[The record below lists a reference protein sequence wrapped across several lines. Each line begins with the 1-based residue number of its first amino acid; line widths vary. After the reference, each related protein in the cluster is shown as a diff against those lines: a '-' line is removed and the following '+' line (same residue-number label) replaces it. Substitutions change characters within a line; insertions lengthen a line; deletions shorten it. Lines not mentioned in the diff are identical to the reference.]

1 MPMPCCCC
9 QEDYDDVHISGVT
22 SERRSRKSA
31 QGDAAV
37 KQSMRRGDNDS
48 ASNHE
53 EDVHAVATW
62 RQRSAAEKA
71 ANKNGSTGE
80 INEPLSPPQRAELSA
95 AGFKLWQEQQKQN
108 KANGEQSGLSVDN
121 NIESIEVDELST
133 VNRVGGAVDLDDD
146 SAMIA
151 EGEELDAI
159 VLALNEKD
167 RSRSESEDYD
177 ITLSPDKTKSRK
189 SPNTSAY
196 ASPSQSPR
204 QITPSRRDSPAR
216 RTHDSGES
224 QPSARRSPKPM
235 NLSQSF
241 PDSLSDVPSNID
253 SETKERYLMACRL
266 LKSALI
272 EKETVLMPTEK
283 SFLQGLLDAPDDDPS
298 EAHASAIE
306 SASHT
311 LLSDPLFQ
319 FGSSAMDALT
329 TSADSVKAAWYLKI
343 EKERANNLQMNQSS
357 LISETTPPTQN
368 RTPERKKART
378 VDRETNMSPER
389 VPPSPNPTDYPFR
402 ILGIQNVRPGVL
414 TPPLMEA
421 MRGFFPYAIAEENF
435 WLKFSLE
442 AHGASLP
449 SLLSKVRTSRH
460 TILSIETK
468 DGHVFGAFCSSPWR
482 VRPGW
487 FGSGEAFLWRLKNS
501 RIVPGTKTRNY
512 DYDNEME
519 VYPYTGSNELVQYC
533 TKRAVAV
540 GGGDYKDGE
549 DSCPYVGEPTGIGL
563 MIDADLLGGET
574 NSSSTFANPR
584 LSGRSSKSNEF
595 DIVNLEVWT
604 VTPCIS
610 EPEAELLEMR
620 RLFVEENIVK
630 S

>member
-1 MPMPCCCC
+1 MQCCCC
-9 QEDYDDVHISGVT
+9 QEGYGDDVHSGGT
-22 SERRSRKSA
+22 SAIKPKSM
-31 QGDAAV
+31 Q
-37 KQSMRRGDNDS
+37 RGDDDNDDMS
-48 ASNHE
+48 KHE
-53 EDVHAVATW
+53 SDVQAVATW
-62 RQRSAAEKA
+62 RQRSAADNA
-71 ANKNGSTGE
+71 IMKNGSSGE

-95 AGFKLWQEQQKQN
+95 AGFKVWQEQQKQN
-108 KANGEQSGLSVDN
+108 KGPNGEQSGPSLN
-121 NIESIEVDELST
+121 ESIEVDELNA
-133 VNRVGGAVDLDDD
+133 VNRVGGLVDLDDD
-146 SAMIA
+146 NDMIA

-167 RSRSESEDYD
+167 RSRSESEDFDYSV
-177 ITLSPDKTKSRK
+177 SPDETKSRR
-189 SPNTSAY
+189 SPNTSAL

-204 QITPSRRDSPAR
+204 HITPSRQDSPR
-216 RTHDSGES
+216 RRSHDSGES
-224 QPSARRSPKPM
+224 QPSTRKSPKPM
-235 NLSQSF
+235 DLSQSF

-253 SETKERYLMACRL
+253 AETKERYLMACRL

-272 EKETVLMPTEK
+272 EKETSLMPTEK
-283 SFLQGLLDAPDDDPS
+283 SFLQGLLDEESGFAPS

-319 FGSSAMDALT
+319 FGSLATDAYT
-329 TSADSVKAAWYLKI
+329 ASADSVKAAWYLKV
-343 EKERANNLQMNQSS
+343 EKERANNMQMNRPVSRASS
-357 LISETTPPTQN
+357 YNSESTPTTQN

-378 VDRETNMSPER
+378 VDRETNMSPAR

-512 DYDNEME
+512 DFDNEME
-519 VYPYTGSNELVQYC
+519 VYPYTGNNELVQYC

-549 DSCPYVGEPTGIGL
+549 DSCPYIGEPTGIGL

-584 LSGRSSKSNEF
+584 LCGRSSNSNEF

-604 VTPCIS
+604 VTPCLS

-620 RLFVEENIVK
+620 RLFVEENMGK

>member
-1 MPMPCCCC
+1 MQCCCC
-9 QEDYDDVHISGVT
+9 QEDYGDDVHSGAPP
-22 SERRSRKSA
+22 EKRSRKTA
-31 QGDAAV
+31 GGATG
-37 KQSMRRGDNDS
+37 KQSMQRGDDDNDDS
-48 ASNHE
+48 SNHKA
-53 EDVHAVATW
+53 DVQAVATW
-62 RQRSAAEKA
+62 RQRSSAEKA
-71 ANKNGSTGE
+71 SMKNGSSGE
-80 INEPLSPPQRAELSA
+80 INGPLSPPRAELSA

-108 KANGEQSGLSVDN
+108 KGGNGEEYGLSLD
-121 NIESIEVDELST
+121 ESIEVDELSA
-133 VNRVGGAVDLDDD
+133 VEKVGGLVDLDDD
-146 SAMIA
+146 TNMIA

-167 RSRSESEDYD
+167 RSRSESEDFSMSV
-177 ITLSPDKTKSRK
+177 SPDKSKSRK
-189 SPNTSAY
+189 SPNTS
-196 ASPSQSPR
+196 QSPR
-204 QITPSRRDSPAR
+204 HITPSKQDSP
-216 RTHDSGES
+216 RTRSHDSGES
-224 QPSARRSPKPM
+224 QPSTRKSPKSM
-235 NLSQSF
+235 VFSQSF

-253 SETKERYLMACRL
+253 AETKERYLMACRL

-272 EKETVLMPTEK
+272 EKETSLMPTEK
-283 SFLQGLLDAPDDDPS
+283 SFLQGLLDESDFEPS

-319 FGSSAMDALT
+319 FGSSATDAYT
-329 TSADSVKAAWYLKI
+329 ASADSVKAAWYLKL
-343 EKERANNLQMNQSS
+343 EKERANNLQMNRPTSTGS
-357 LISETTPPTQN
+357 PHHSELTPPTQN
-368 RTPERKKART
+368 RTPERKKSRT
-378 VDRETNMSPER
+378 GDFETNMSPLR

-487 FGSGEAFLWRLKNS
+487 YGSGEAFLWRLKNS
-501 RIVPGTKTRNY
+501 RITPGTKTRNY
-512 DYDNEME
+512 DHDNEME
-519 VYPYTGSNELVQYC
+519 VYPYTGNNELVQYC

-549 DSCPYVGEPTGIGL
+549 DKCPYVGEPTGIGL

-574 NSSSTFANPR
+574 NSCSTFANPR
-584 LSGRSSKSNEF
+584 LCGRSSNSNEF

-604 VTPCIS
+604 VTPCLS

-620 RLFVEENIVK
+620 RLFVEENMGK

>member
-1 MPMPCCCC
+1 MQCCCC
-9 QEDYDDVHISGVT
+9 QEDYYGDDVHSGAP
-22 SERRSRKSA
+22 SDKRSRKSA
-31 QGDAAV
+31 QGGAAAR
-37 KQSMRRGDNDS
+37 QSMQRGDDDNDDS
-48 ASNHE
+48 SNHKA
-53 EDVHAVATW
+53 DVLAVAAW
-62 RQRSAAEKA
+62 RQRSSAEKA
-71 ANKNGSTGE
+71 SMKNGSSGK
-80 INEPLSPPQRAELSA
+80 INEPPQRAELSA

-108 KANGEQSGLSVDN
+108 KGANGGIYKLSLD
-121 NIESIEVDELST
+121 ESIEVDELST
-133 VNRVGGAVDLDDD
+133 AERVGGLVDLDDD
-146 SAMIA
+146 TNMIA

-167 RSRSESEDYD
+167 RSRSESEDNENSV
-177 ITLSPDKTKSRK
+177 SPDKSSSKKST
-189 SPNTSAY
+189 NA
-196 ASPSQSPR
+196 SQSPR
-204 QITPSRRDSPAR
+204 HITPSKQDSP
-216 RTHDSGES
+216 RTRSHDSGES
-224 QPSARRSPKPM
+224 QPSTRKSPKPM
-235 NLSQSF
+235 DLSQSF

-253 SETKERYLMACRL
+253 AETKERYLMACRL

-272 EKETVLMPTEK
+272 EKEKSLMPTEK
-283 SFLQGLLDAPDDDPS
+283 SFLQGLLDESSDFAPS

-319 FGSSAMDALT
+319 FGSSATADAYT
-329 TSADSVKAAWYLKI
+329 SSADSVKAAWYLKL
-343 EKERANNLQMNQSS
+343 EKERANNLQMNRPTAPGSPQH
-357 LISETTPPTQN
+357 SESTPTTQN
-368 RTPERKKART
+368 RTPERKKSRT

-389 VPPSPNPTDYPFR
+389 VPPSPNPTDYPFQ

-449 SLLSKVRTSRH
+449 SLLSRVRTSRH

-501 RIVPGTKTRNY
+501 RIIPGTKTRNY

-519 VYPYTGSNELVQYC
+519 VYPYTGNNELVQYC

-549 DSCPYVGEPTGIGL
+549 DSCPHIGEPTGIGL

-574 NSSSTFANPR
+574 NSCSTFANPR
-584 LSGRSSKSNEF
+584 LCGKSSNSNEF
-595 DIVNLEVWT
+595 DIINLEVWT
-604 VTPCIS
+604 VTPCLS

-620 RLFVEENIVK
+620 RLFVEENMGK